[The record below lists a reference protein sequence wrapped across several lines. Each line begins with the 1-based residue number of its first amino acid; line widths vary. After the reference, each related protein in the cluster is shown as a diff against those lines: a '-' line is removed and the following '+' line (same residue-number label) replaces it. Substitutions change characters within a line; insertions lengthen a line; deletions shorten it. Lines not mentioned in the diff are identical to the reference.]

1 MTKKSFRTQAAS
13 GPRYPRLSDL
23 RPGSLRRWGLA
34 AIGSLLLGGAGCRR
48 TAGEVAARGSVK
60 TDAAPVHAPQTS
72 REAASGAGA
81 PDGGARKGPVQL
93 GGKRPAPRF
102 RADGGKPVKLKTRK
116 DSSPQKAR
124 HKQSGKRD
132 IDED

>member
-1 MTKKSFRTQAAS
+1 MTKKSFRTQNAS

-60 TDAAPVHAPQTS
+60 TDAAPVRVQKP
-72 REAASGAGA
+72 A
-81 PDGGARKGPVQL
+81 PDSGARKGPVRL

-102 RADGGKPVKLKTRK
+102 NADSSKPVKLETRK
-116 DSSPQKAR
+116 NSSPKKDR
-124 HKQSGKRD
+124 HKRSGKRS